1 MFAEEMNDNVTL
13 ECCVQE
19 VIFQRDGVKVCIV
32 PWAWHCFLGCTQQ
45 SHLIKTKLMLRNKY
59 VVKCADV
66 RQLLWLNVI
75 LRSLKRFQTNVP
87 WISLSEEV
95 PFKMSVI
102 VLNLRRVVLT
112 RLCCGEFIM
121 SIPKS
126 KYCHNLLTLNQY
138 VCGTQKIDQN
148 KLKLFFHSMWYRN

>member
-1 MFAEEMNDNVTL
+1 MTMWLWNAVFRKSYFKGMVWKYVLFHGPGTVFSL
-13 ECCVQE
+13 
-19 VIFQRDGVKVCIV
+19 G
-32 PWAWHCFLGCTQQ
+32 CFLGCSQQ

-102 VLNLRRVVLT
+102 VLNLRRVVLR
-112 RLCCGEFIM
+112 RLCCGEFFM

-138 VCGTQKIDQN
+138 VRGTQKIDQN
-148 KLKLFFHSMWYRN
+148 KLKLFFHTMWYRN